1 MSYEGGKNEEIYIGN
16 MSRAYVYNA
25 LVWQNMVVCF
35 QKSRR
40 YARQTRKRKCHI
52 HVLLLES
59 LTYSSKIV
67 SFPILY
73 TGPLCSDSPTN
84 LDDLQFGP
92 STEGYLV
99 NHRSSYPPPSRKFL
113 ITRLTVFCQTRAD

>member
-52 HVLLLES
+52 PVLLPKS
-59 LTYSSKIV
+59 FTWAHTVVTRQPTYMI
-67 SFPILY
+67 
-73 TGPLCSDSPTN
+73 CN
-84 LDDLQFGP
+84 LDLPQKGIWCITAAP
-92 STEGYLV
+92 T
-99 NHRSSYPPPSRKFL
+99 PPPQENF
-113 ITRLTVFCQTRAD
+113 